1 MDKLNSEIQYN
12 SEPRKSA
19 GEAVKEI
26 LVDGMHSIP
35 NLMSVFRILLIPVI
49 VILFWKGHG
58 AASVVF
64 VIISALTD
72 LFDGIIARKFNQIT
86 ELGKALD
93 PIADKLTLGIIM
105 ICLAIKNELFLLI
118 VMVMVVKESIG
129 FATHWILF
137 RHSGHMYGAEW
148 YGKVSTWILYI
159 TAALV
164 MLFAELS
171 NFVLYGCISLCV
183 LSIALAA
190 LMYSVRGI
198 KILMKGK
205 KTE

>member
-64 VIISALTD
+64 VIISAH
-72 LFDGIIARKFNQIT
+72 IVISVKNT
-86 ELGKALD
+86 EEV
-93 PIADKLTLGIIM
+93 
-105 ICLAIKNELFLLI
+105 IC
-118 VMVMVVKESIG
+118 
-129 FATHWILF
+129 
-137 RHSGHMYGAEW
+137 
-148 YGKVSTWILYI
+148 
-159 TAALV
+159 
-164 MLFAELS
+164 
-171 NFVLYGCISLCV
+171 
-183 LSIALAA
+183 
-190 LMYSVRGI
+190 
-198 KILMKGK
+198 
-205 KTE
+205 

>member
-1 MDKLNSEIQYN
+1 MEKLKSEIQDN

-19 GEAVKEI
+19 GEAIKEI
-26 LVDGMHSIP
+26 LIDGMHSIP
-35 NLMSVFRILLIPVI
+35 NLMSVFRILLIPAI
-49 VILFWKGHG
+49 VILFLKGYG
-58 AASVVF
+58 AASVAL
-64 VIISALTD
+64 VILSALTD

-93 PIADKLTLGIIM
+93 PIADKLTLGTIM

-137 RHSGHMYGAEW
+137 RHCGHMYGAEW

-164 MLFAELS
+164 MFFAELP
-171 NFVLYGCISLCV
+171 NFVLYGCIILCV

-198 KILMKGK
+198 KILMKSK